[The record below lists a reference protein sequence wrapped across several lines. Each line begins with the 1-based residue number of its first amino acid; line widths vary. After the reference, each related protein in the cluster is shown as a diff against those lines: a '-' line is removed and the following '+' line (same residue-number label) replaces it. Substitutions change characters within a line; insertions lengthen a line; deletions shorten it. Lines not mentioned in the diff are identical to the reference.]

1 MDRRHH
7 DVAFR
12 SIARLFAWVAP
23 VALAGAL
30 LTLAALPAAPTAATT
45 SLDGEVLFRHFRC
58 DLCHGVSTAG
68 IQPRATSEKM
78 RGPDLV
84 DLADRRSADWLLR
97 YKRGDERIDGK
108 KHEPAFTGSDEEL
121 GALVSWLLRQKR

>member
-1 MDRRHH
+1 MEQRHH
-7 DVAFR
+7 VFT
-12 SIARLFAWVAP
+12 SSPVTRLLVWIAP
-23 VALAGAL
+23 VTLAAVL
-30 LTLAALPAAPTAATT
+30 LTLAAAPAVSVAADPG
-45 SLDGEVLFRHFRC
+45 LDGKKLFQHFRC

-84 DLADRRSADWLLR
+84 NLADRRTADWLLR

-108 KHEPAFTGSDEEL
+108 KHEPGFTGSDEEL
-121 GALVSWLLRQKR
+121 GALLGWLLEQKR